1 MAGPKF
7 MDVYLPPAASN
18 CHCPVGQEKD
28 IESNYLA
35 RFHVYHIASACVCLH
50 VPVSAPTC
58 LCLPPRACV
67 CPHVPVSAP
76 TCLSA
81 NSCVVCNCGPNAK
94 CLKSEGG
101 WANCVCERGLK
112 LLPNASS
119 THSCSIMDCGENAY
133 CEKEQELAV
142 CHCNWGY
149 TMIENSYVGPA
160 TYGSCPTLATCTRVS
175 ATIKAPYCP
184 PGYGMT
190 STSCVQGAL
199 PTVSS
204 SSFTFYDKPFYGLS
218 PNTYTTH
225 MDYNACT
232 NVPLKYS
239 SYWRVD
245 HAPGGAG
252 DCLKISTYTL
262 HDCIGLMTV
271 LYDLPL
277 NSIEALGVG

>member
-1 MAGPKF
+1 M
-7 MDVYLPPAASN
+7 N
-18 CHCPVGQEKD
+18 
-28 IESNYLA
+28 
-35 RFHVYHIASACVCLH
+35 
-50 VPVSAPTC
+50 
-58 LCLPPRACV
+58 
-67 CPHVPVSAP
+67 
-76 TCLSA
+76 
-81 NSCVVCNCGPNAK
+81 
-94 CLKSEGG
+94 
-101 WANCVCERGLK
+101 
-112 LLPNASS
+112 
-119 THSCSIMDCGENAY
+119 SCSIMDCGENAY
-133 CEKEQELAV
+133 STLILPS
-142 CHCNWGY
+142 Y
-149 TMIENSYVGPA
+149 TLLYGECVGPA

-225 MDYNACT
+225 LDYNACT

-252 DCLKISTYTL
+252 DCLKISMYTL

-277 NSIEALGVG
+277 NSIEALGVGLVEKEDQQFEMMLSLSSSLCPVALSPIALALFFALSRRPLSHRPHSLLCSVPSPSLPSRPLSHVTLALSCRPRSLTSPSLSHVTIWPS